1 MTLKTYLVLL
11 ATDVGHLG
19 DFFANPAAAAENAG
33 VSKEDRAILFSG
45 DQGLIY
51 ANLTK
56 LDPK

>member
-1 MTLKTYLVLL
+1 MTLKSYLVLL
-11 ATDVGHLG
+11 ATDVGRLG
-19 DFFANPAAAAENAG
+19 DFLANPAAAAEDAG

-51 ANLTK
+51 TSLTR